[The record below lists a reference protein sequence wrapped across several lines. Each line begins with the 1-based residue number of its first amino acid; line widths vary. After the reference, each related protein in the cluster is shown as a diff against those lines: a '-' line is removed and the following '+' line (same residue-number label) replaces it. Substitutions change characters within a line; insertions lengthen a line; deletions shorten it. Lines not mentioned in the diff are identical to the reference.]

1 MPRMTAVLVVLCPA
15 LALAEPPKPA
25 ADPSGLSGYWKP
37 QSVVSDGVEQFQD
50 SKARDAV
57 VLVVKDGEYRVY
69 IYKDKAKDLG
79 VRLVT
84 AALKADATQKTIEL
98 TILDGERKGL
108 KCHGI
113 FEVRDGTLKLC
124 YGPADK
130 LRPATFAAPA
140 GSQLF
145 CETWQAEK

>member
-1 MPRMTAVLVVLCPA
+1 MLRITAVLVVLCPA
-15 LALAEPPKPA
+15 LASAEPPKPA
-25 ADPSGLSGYWKP
+25 ADPTGMTGYWKP

-50 SKARDAV
+50 SKSRDAV
-57 VLVVKDGEYRVY
+57 VLVVKEGEYRVY
-69 IYKDKAKDLG
+69 FYKDKAKDLG

-84 AALKADATQKTIEL
+84 AELKADDAQKTIEL
-98 TILDGERKGL
+98 TIKDGERKGL

-113 FEVRDGTLKLC
+113 FEIRDGTLKLC

-130 LRPATFAAPA
+130 PRPTTFAAPA

>member
-1 MPRMTAVLVVLCPA
+1 MPKFLAIFIALCPA
-15 LALAEPPKPA
+15 VAVAEPPKPTL
-25 ADPSGLSGYWKP
+25 DPTGMTGFWKP
-37 QSVVSDGVEQFQD
+37 ESVVYDGVEQFAD
-50 SKARDAV
+50 AKARDAV
-57 VLVVKDGEYRVY
+57 VLAVKNSEYRVY
-69 IYKDKAKDLG
+69 FYKDKANDLG

-84 AALKADATQKTIEL
+84 ADLKADAVQKTIEL
-98 TILDGERKGL
+98 TIKDGERKGL

-113 FEVRDGTLKLC
+113 FEVRDGKLRIC

-130 LRPATFAAPA
+130 PRPIAFASPA